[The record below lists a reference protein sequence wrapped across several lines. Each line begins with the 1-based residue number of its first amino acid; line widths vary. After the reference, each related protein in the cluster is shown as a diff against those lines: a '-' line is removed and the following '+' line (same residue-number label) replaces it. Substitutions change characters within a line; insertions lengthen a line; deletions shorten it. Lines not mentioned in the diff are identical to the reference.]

1 MIRQRERSIK
11 ASWVIGLLLA
21 TTSASAHKQW
31 ANGRPIPDWVKQV
44 CCVEDYQTIDERR
57 VHRVMRPDAVTQER
71 ELLGYRV
78 DGFYNLVPVDRRFD
92 SEDGLTWIFYG
103 IPNSDDLGMSDMRP
117 AIYCLFTN
125 EGS

>member
-1 MIRQRERSIK
+1 MKIWSL
-11 ASWVIGLLLA
+11 VGLLLL
-21 TTSASAHKQW
+21 TTSASAHDRW
-31 ANGRPIPDWVKQV
+31 ANGKPIPDWVKQA

-57 VHRVMRPDAVTQER
+57 VHRVMGPDPTTQEW

-103 IPNSDDLGMSDMRP
+103 VPYSSDDIVSDMSP